1 MQTPKNT
8 IALADIAA
16 ANALLVSFGAE
27 DQMPRIAAA
36 SIERTIEQ
44 QNRIDRALAYADALP
59 ANAAHARQMA
69 RILDGSITIDDEQNE
84 VDTYGIGEP
93 RRTPARELHAP
104 RPAAPK
110 PAGKGPRGKLK
121 PGAGLTGRST
131 KERLA
136 MREWIAQQGI
146 EISPTGRIPQEYID
160 QYDRAQEAIREH
172 RRQERKRQKENG
184 ETLL

>member
-1 MQTPKNT
+1 
-8 IALADIAA
+8 
-16 ANALLVSFGAE
+16 
-27 DQMPRIAAA
+27 MPRIAAA
-36 SIERTIEQ
+36 SVERSIEQ
-44 QNRIDRALAYADALP
+44 QHRIDRAIAYAESLP
-59 ANAAHARQMA
+59 PNAAHARQMA

-84 VDTYGIGEP
+84 VDTHGIPEP
-93 RRTPARELHAP
+93 RRTNARELHAP
-104 RPAAPK
+104 RPASPK
-110 PAGKGPRGKLK
+110 PAAKGPRGKLK

-136 MREWIAQQGI
+136 MREWISQQGI

-172 RRQERKRQKENG
+172 RRQERLKEKQNG

>member
-1 MQTPKNT
+1 MQTQKNT
-8 IALADIAA
+8 IKLADLAA
-16 ANALLVSFGAE
+16 ANALLVSMGAE

-36 SIERTIEQ
+36 SVERSIEQ
-44 QNRIDRALAYADALP
+44 QHRIERALAYADSLP
-59 ANAAHARQMA
+59 PNAAHARQMA
-69 RILDGSITIDDEQNE
+69 RILDGSITIDDEENE
-84 VDTYGIGEP
+84 VDTHGIPEP
-93 RRTPARELHAP
+93 RRMPARAISHE
-104 RPAAPK
+104 PAKSK
-110 PAGKGPRGKLK
+110 PAKAGPRGKLK

-131 KERLA
+131 KERLE
-136 MREWIAQQGI
+136 MREWIAGQGI